1 VRYGT
6 RVSTRGYRFITL
18 AAVGA
23 TLAACSGP
31 RVVTTPPPAP
41 APVVATPSP
50 APVDLTKPPTLGAP
64 PSLTMPAIT
73 TRELS
78 NGLKIV
84 VIEQH
89 ELPLV
94 DVLLQV
100 RSGGESDPPG
110 KMGTAALVA
119 AMLTEGTTTR
129 TALQIADQA
138 AYLGV
143 ELNATS
149 GWEQSTVSLHT
160 PTAQLDSALALF
172 ADVSLR
178 PSFPQADLER
188 VRKVRLTALQQ
199 IRDRGPAIADRAFA
213 GAVFGEQHPYG
224 RPLAGT
230 EGSVASISRDEVQRH
245 YSTYF
250 RPNNATLL
258 VVGDVRPDDVERRA
272 REIFGNWT
280 RGTVP
285 APTTATPSG
294 PKATTVVLIDKP
306 GAAQSSFRIGG
317 IGAPRSTSDYFAL
330 QVMNTI
336 LGGAFTSRLMQN
348 LRETHGYTYGA
359 QSGFGLRRSAGPFVA
374 SAEVVTAKTDSA
386 LIEFMKE
393 LRAIRDPIPSE
404 ELAKAKRYLQL
415 GLPANFETTGGIASE
430 FLPLVAYGI
439 PLDFFATAVQRYE
452 AVTEADVQRVARQYV
467 DPDRLTVVIV
477 GDRKA
482 IEPGLRALKPG
493 DFVIRDIRDVLGTP
507 PTP

>member
-1 VRYGT
+1 VSSAT
-6 RVSTRGYRFITL
+6 RTLTSRFI
-18 AAVGA
+18 AVSCTA
-23 TLAACSGP
+23 VTVAACSGP

-41 APVVATPSP
+41 APVVVAPTPTSI
-50 APVDLTKPPTLGAP
+50 DLTKPPTLAPP
-64 PSLTMPAIT
+64 PSLKMPPIT

-94 DVLLQV
+94 DVLLQI
-100 RSGGESDPPG
+100 RSGGESDPAG
-110 KMGTAALVA
+110 RMGTAALVA
-119 AMLTEGTTTR
+119 GMLTEGTTTR
-129 TALQIADQA
+129 SALQIADQA

-160 PTAQLDSALALF
+160 PIAQLDSALALF
-172 ADVSLR
+172 ADVALR
-178 PSFPQADLER
+178 PSFPMSDLER

-199 IRDRGPAIADRAFA
+199 ARDRGPTIADRAFA
-213 GAVFGEQHPYG
+213 AAVFGEKHPYG

-230 EGSVASISRDEVQRH
+230 EGSMASISRDEVQRF
-245 YSTYF
+245 YTSYY

-272 REIFGNWT
+272 REIFGGWAHGAVSSPPT
-280 RGTVP
+280 G
-285 APTTATPSG
+285 APSS
-294 PKATTVVLIDKP
+294 PKGTTVVIVDKP

-317 IGAPRSTSDYFAL
+317 IGASRSTSDYFAL

-359 QSGFGLRRSAGPFVA
+359 QSGFGLRRSAGPFIA
-374 SAEVVTAKTDSA
+374 AAEVVTAKTDSA
-386 LIEFMKE
+386 LIEFVKE
-393 LRAIRDPIPSE
+393 LRAIREPVPED

-415 GLPANFETTGGIASE
+415 GLPGNLETTGGIASE
-430 FLPLVAYGI
+430 FLPLIAYGI
-439 PLDFFATAVQRYE
+439 PLDFFATAVQRYD
-452 AVTEADVQRVARQYV
+452 AVTQADVERVARQYV
-467 DPDRLTVVIV
+467 DPDHLTVVIV
-477 GDRKA
+477 GDRKV

-493 DFVIRDIRDVLGTP
+493 EIVIRDIRDVLGAP